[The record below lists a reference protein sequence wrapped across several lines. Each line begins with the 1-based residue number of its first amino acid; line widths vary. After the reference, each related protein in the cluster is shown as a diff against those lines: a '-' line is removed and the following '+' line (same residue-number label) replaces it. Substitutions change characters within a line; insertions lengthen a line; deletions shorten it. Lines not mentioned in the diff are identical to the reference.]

1 MARPKNTAQD
11 APKDEKGTKTQVKT
25 KKTAE
30 RRKTAKKEILPAE
43 YQQTFLPNDEQ
54 VNVYDVPS
62 RAEQPQEKMKFYS
75 LNNILSKNCD
85 YNVIFGERSNGK
97 TYAVLEHGI
106 RNYIKTGEQMAYI
119 RRWREDL
126 RGKRAESLFANHVN
140 NGLIEKLTDGKYNE
154 VFYLS
159 GKWFL
164 SFMNTET
171 GKRSP
176 DIQPFCFGFCLSE
189 QEHEKSSSYPNIT
202 TVVFDEFL
210 TRRYYLPDEFML
222 FMNMLSTIIRQRDNV
237 KVFML
242 GNTVN
247 KFCPYFTE
255 MGLKQ
260 VPYMEQGT
268 IDIYRFGEHG
278 ATVAVEYTAS
288 VVKHKASNKYFC
300 FDNQNLQM
308 ITGGKWELAVY
319 PHLPVKYKPQDVLF
333 VYYIKFGDVTLQ
345 ANIIQ
350 VDDRN
355 FTYIHAKTTPI
366 HDTDNSLIY
375 ALEMNGKP
383 NYKRRLI
390 STASDVERQVARYF
404 ATDSVFYQ
412 NNEIGEIVRNYIM
425 VSSKNNIVSKI

>member
-1 MARPKNTAQD
+1 
-11 APKDEKGTKTQVKT
+11 
-25 KKTAE
+25 
-30 RRKTAKKEILPAE
+30 
-43 YQQTFLPNDEQ
+43 
-54 VNVYDVPS
+54 
-62 RAEQPQEKMKFYS
+62 MKFYS
-75 LNNILSKNCD
+75 LNDILSKHCD

-97 TYAVLEHGI
+97 TYATLEYGL
-106 RNYIKTGEQMAYI
+106 RNFVKTGEQMAYI

-140 NGLIEKLTDGKYNE
+140 NGLIEKLTEGKFNE

-164 SFMNTET
+164 SYFDAES
-171 GKRSP
+171 GKRVP
-176 DIQPFCFGFCLSE
+176 DVTPFCYGFCLSE
-189 QEHEKSSSYPNIT
+189 QEHEKSSSYPNVT
-202 TVVFDEFL
+202 TIVFDEFL

-222 FMNMLSTIIRQRDNV
+222 FMNLLSTIIRQRDNV

-247 KFCPYFTE
+247 KYCPYFSE

-260 VPYMEQGT
+260 VPVMEQGT
-268 IDIYRFGEHG
+268 IDIYRFGENG
-278 ATVAVEYTAS
+278 ATVAVEYTANA
-288 VVKHKASNKYFC
+288 VKHKASNKYFC

-319 PHLPVKYKPQDVLF
+319 PHLPCKYKPQDVLF
-333 VYYIKFGDVTLQ
+333 VYYIVFGDVILQ
-345 ANIIQ
+345 ANIVQ

-366 HDTDNSLIY
+366 KDPDNSLIY
-375 ALEMNGKP
+375 SLDMNGKP

-390 STASDVERQVARYF
+390 STSSDIERSVARYY

-412 NNEIGEIVRNYIM
+412 SNEIGEIVRNYIM